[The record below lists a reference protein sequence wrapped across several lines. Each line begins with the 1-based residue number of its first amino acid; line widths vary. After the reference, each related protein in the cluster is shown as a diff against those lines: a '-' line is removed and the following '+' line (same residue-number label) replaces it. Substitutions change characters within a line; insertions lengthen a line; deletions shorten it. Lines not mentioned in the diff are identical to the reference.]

1 MEGRAMDV
9 QELLSKVS
17 QSLSVGRSF
26 GAPYEKDGAMII
38 PVALVAGGGGGGEG
52 TGPSAPDSGD
62 ESVGG
67 GADPADQMS
76 DVASGSGGGFGGLV
90 LPVGAYVVK
99 DGNVRWVPALN
110 VNLVV
115 VAGLATLRMIIRA
128 RQRARRH
135 RG

>member
-1 MEGRAMDV
+1 
-9 QELLSKVS
+9 
-17 QSLSVGRSF
+17 
-26 GAPYEKDGAMII
+26 
-38 PVALVAGGGGGGEG
+38 
-52 TGPSAPDSGD
+52 
-62 ESVGG
+62 
-67 GADPADQMS
+67 
-76 DVASGSGGGFGGLV
+76 
-90 LPVGAYVVK
+90 VVK